1 MTLLKTA
8 VDGGHGAALDIMI
21 LDDLRVLTG
30 YNIQA
35 VVVTD
40 SELEVAIKNYGQK
53 SVSVEQALVEDLT
66 AETEEAETFTA
77 DEESDKP
84 AVQLANIILS
94 QAVSAKASD
103 VHIEVYEKSMRV
115 RFRIDGVLHDVMN
128 PPRQLHGS
136 LVSRFKIMS
145 SLNIAERRVPQDGG

>member
-1 MTLLKTA
+1 MVA
-8 VDGGHGAALDIMI
+8 MEQPLDIVA

-40 SELEVAIKNYGQK
+40 SELEAAIKITVKN
-53 SVSVEQALVEDLT
+53 VSVEQALAEVLT
-66 AETEEAETFTA
+66 PETEEAEAFTA

-94 QAVSAKASD
+94 QAVSAKA
-103 VHIEVYEKSMRV
+103 
-115 RFRIDGVLHDVMN
+115 VMC
-128 PPRQLHGS
+128 
-136 LVSRFKIMS
+136 I
-145 SLNIAERRVPQDGG
+145 